1 MRAGLGEEHD
11 ISRYLNQ
18 YVWRMQ
24 SYDGKMYAGTFDI
37 SDLSYPV
44 TQFANGDILH
54 RTPEEWKKQIEYIK
68 KFLETTE
75 TDASGT
81 STYALIDGSDADGG
95 AADAAT
101 ADDIAKVQRME
112 SLMQEMQGDLESK
125 QTDVQTDDAAPMAPD
140 DAEEYTIENREDFQK
155 MLEEL
160 LALYQQVK
168 PMLPDYVVEQLDKWL
183 TQENVE
189 NFTYFVGVCR
199 YLHYANSEKRGF
211 DMVVTSDGLNFQT
224 VTRNGFGDNNN
235 HGLRVFAVTN
245 SGLAVGTANPYHG
258 AQVWLL
264 NDGTEVK
271 NASLTAGNAFVY
283 DKYDSAAAAPNAAGL
298 NVGIDFNGNTVE
310 SVEYNYKTLVAGTD
324 YVVNEDGSGITL
336 TSAFLN
342 AQETGSTGSVVVRF
356 NRGARV
362 DFTVDVKDST
372 PDKPNPDNP
381 VTPTQPSKPTTPTV
395 QQGANA
401 PADVISNTGSN
412 VMGMIV
418 AAAVLVL
425 AGGAM
430 LLLRRQRNK

>member
-1 MRAGLGEEHD
+1 
-11 ISRYLNQ
+11 
-18 YVWRMQ
+18 
-24 SYDGKMYAGTFDI
+24 
-37 SDLSYPV
+37 
-44 TQFANGDILH
+44 
-54 RTPEEWKKQIEYIK
+54 
-68 KFLETTE
+68 
-75 TDASGT
+75 
-81 STYALIDGSDADGG
+81 
-95 AADAAT
+95 
-101 ADDIAKVQRME
+101 
-112 SLMQEMQGDLESK
+112 
-125 QTDVQTDDAAPMAPD
+125 
-140 DAEEYTIENREDFQK
+140 
-155 MLEEL
+155 
-160 LALYQQVK
+160 
-168 PMLPDYVVEQLDKWL
+168 
-183 TQENVE
+183 
-189 NFTYFVGVCR
+189 
-199 YLHYANSEKRGF
+199 
-211 DMVVTSDGLNFQT
+211 MVVTSDGLDFQT
-224 VTRNGFGDNNN
+224 ITRNGFGDNNN

-271 NASLTAGNAFVY
+271 DASLTAGKAFAY

-298 NVGIDFNGNTVE
+298 NVGINFNGNTVE
-310 SVEYNYKTLVAGTD
+310 GVEYDYKILNSGAD

-401 PADVISNTGSN
+401 SADIISNTGSN

-430 LLLRRQRNK
+430 LLPRRQRNK